1 MWRITL
7 FIEIERDKYR
17 KNKKIIKINYLF
29 RDEISVTSILS
40 QSNHAIIDR
49 PIDVG
54 QTADAP
60 AAPAQTSGHSAL
72 GTQSNS
78 QFQNYPYYIFKSR

>member
-1 MWRITL
+1 MCRITL

-60 AAPAQTSGHSAL
+60 AQTSGHSKQL
-72 GTQSNS
+72 SIS
-78 QFQNYPYYIFKSR
+78 ELPILHL